1 MLVTVSSTFTNCACG
16 CFGDSSVDHTVLIEK
31 DTAPRRR
38 KNTASTVASDI
49 DKLEVDPAI
58 SAEESTAFMDSQAPL
73 KKTRDELLQES
84 KMPSGLSVEHEE
96 YLVDKVPCS
105 RGNYYYSTMITC
117 DI

>member
-1 MLVTVSSTFTNCACG
+1 MTVSSTFTKCACG

-31 DTAPRRR
+31 DMAPRRR
-38 KNTASTVASDI
+38 KNTESTVASDI

-58 SAEESTAFMDSQAPL
+58 SAEEDCRAPL
-73 KKTRDELLQES
+73 KKTRDELLQDS

-105 RGNYYYSTMITC
+105 RGNYYSSMITC